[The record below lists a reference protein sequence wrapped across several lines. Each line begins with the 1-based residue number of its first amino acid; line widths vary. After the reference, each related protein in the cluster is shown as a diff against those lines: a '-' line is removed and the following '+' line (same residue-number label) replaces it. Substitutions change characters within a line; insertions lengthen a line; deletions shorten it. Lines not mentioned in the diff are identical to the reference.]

1 MRKAA
6 RFVFILILFLN
17 ALSTAVAQE
26 LNWTATINGPIN
38 HFTTDPFGNS
48 YVLRGNELTQYDS
61 LGVKRLTYGQRN
73 LGGLRCIDASNPM
86 KIVLLYPDFAR
97 LEILDS
103 KLAMQRSIDLRGFG
117 IQQPLLACTSLSGG
131 IWIFDQQDFQL
142 KKYSEQMQI
151 LTESGN
157 IAQRTGYELRPTQL
171 IEYENRLYLNCPQT
185 GVLVFDAFGTYLK
198 LLPISGVYKLAF
210 SGERM
215 LYCKSG
221 KAFSYRLDTFEE
233 QPFLLPEKSGIVKE
247 LRIEQQKIFLNN
259 ADKIELYRF

>member
-1 MRKAA
+1 MIKAT
-6 RFVFILILFLN
+6 RFVFILLLL
-17 ALSTAVAQE
+17 LSGFSHGIAQE
-26 LNWTATINGPIN
+26 PRWTATIPGPVN
-38 HFTTDPFGNS
+38 YFTTDPLGNS
-48 YVLRGNELTQYDS
+48 YVLRGNELLQYDS
-61 LGVKRLTYGQRN
+61 LGIRRLSYGQRN
-73 LGGLRCIDASNPM
+73 LGGLKGIDASNPM
-86 KIVLLYPDFAR
+86 KILLLYPDFAK

-103 KLAMQRSIDLRGFG
+103 KLALQRSMELRGFG
-117 IQQPLLACTSLSGG
+117 IQQPLLACISMSGG
-131 IWIFDQQDFQL
+131 FWLFDQQDFQL

-171 IEYENRLYLNCPQT
+171 IEHENRLYLNCPQK

-198 LLPISGVYKLAF
+198 LLPIKGVYKLAF
-210 SGERM
+210 YGERL

-221 KAFSYRLDTFEE
+221 KAFSYWLDTLEE
-233 QPFLLPEKSGIVKE
+233 QPFLLPEKSGVVKE